1 MAGNQGRLSV
11 WRAAAGFLLAFALCG
26 LSAEAKSTDDV
37 VVLKN
42 GDRLT
47 GEIKSLQ
54 RGELRFKADYMAE
67 AVRLDWSRVERLESR
82 GRYLIF
88 LKDGRLF
95 TDSLRLAPAGAAEAD
110 NFMIGAGADGV
121 RARQMEVVRLTP
133 VSAGFWQQ
141 LAGTVDFGTSYDSGT
156 GQYQT
161 QLSASATYRRGEHS
175 LAGRVDSVFSGQTEG
190 SSSARNQFTFD
201 YRKQLSPRWYA
212 GGLFDLLRS
221 DQQSLALRTTVGG
234 LVGRNLKQTERTR
247 LSVFGGLAGTRENYS
262 SDVGKPRATNADA
275 LAGLEFTTFRFKT
288 TDFTSRF
295 LVYPSLTTPGRTRM
309 QFNTDL
315 RFELY
320 KDLYW
325 GFHLYEN
332 FDSKPPVKADRNDLG
347 ISTSLGWRF

>member
-11 WRAAAGFLLAFALCG
+11 RRAVAAFLLAATLCA
-26 LSAEAKSTDDV
+26 SPAQAKATDDV

-54 RGELRFKADYMAE
+54 RGELRFKAGYMAE
-67 AVRLDWSRVERLESR
+67 AVRLDWSQVERLEST
-82 GRYLIF
+82 GRYLIA
-88 LKDGRLF
+88 LTDGRLF
-95 TDSLRLAPAGAAEAD
+95 TDTLRLAPAGGTRAD
-110 NFMIGAGADGV
+110 NFMIGSGANGI
-121 RARQMEVVRLTP
+121 RAKQLEVVKLTP
-133 VSAGFWQQ
+133 VSAGFWGQ
-141 LAGTVDFGTSYDSGT
+141 LTGAVDFGTSYTSGT

-161 QLSASATYRRGEHS
+161 QLSASATYRRGDHS
-175 LAGRVDSVFSGQTEG
+175 LTGRVDSAFSGQTEG

-275 LAGLEFTTFRFKT
+275 LAGIDFTTFRFRT
-288 TDFTSRF
+288 TDLSSRF
-295 LVYPSLTTPGRTRM
+295 LFYPSLTTPGRTRV